1 MPIRYIRDN
10 NGNIHV
16 NIIGNQNHP
25 HTIVI
30 LPHFF
35 SRITGVS
42 ISAKLGYIEINVLQ
56 AVNLGFIVSDEERS
70 VAV

>member
-16 NIIGNQNHP
+16 NIIGNQDYL
-25 HTIVI
+25 HTIVL

-42 ISAKLGYIEINVLQ
+42 KSAKLGYIEINVLQ
-56 AVNLGFIVSDEERS
+56 AVNLGIIVSDDERS